1 MSSNSSQ
8 RLKSWAFLLILR
20 KNNVPREGIV
30 VRKDNDIVKEAFKLK
45 CMKFRFKEAESIDNG
60 EVDAEMEQAYC

>member
-1 MSSNSSQ
+1 M
-8 RLKSWAFLLILR
+8 LILR

-45 CMKFRFKEAESIDNG
+45 CMKFRFKEAETIDNG
-60 EVDAEMEQAYC
+60 EVDAEMEQAYY